1 MAIIFLNQSECTICN
16 QTLNEG
22 QDILLFPPLLKNNK
36 FYIFNDS
43 GFHRSCLEKS
53 ELGKEAVKFLEELYQ
68 SKNN

>member
-22 QDILLFPPLLKNNK
+22 QDIVGFPAMFKDNK

-43 GFHRSCLEKS
+43 GFHRACLEKS
-53 ELGKEAVKFLEELYQ
+53 LLGREALKYLKELDL

>member
-16 QTLNEG
+16 QTLNKGE
-22 QDILLFPPLLKNNK
+22 DIVSFPPMLKDNK

-43 GFHRSCLEKS
+43 GFHHACLEKFS
-53 ELGKEAVKFLEELYQ
+53 LGREALKYLKELYL

>member
-1 MAIIFLNQSECTICN
+1 MAIIFLNQSECSICDK
-16 QTLNEG
+16 TLNEG
-22 QDILLFPPLLKNNK
+22 QDIVLFPPLFKNDK

-53 ELGKEAVKFLEELYQ
+53 QLGKEALKFLEELHQ